1 MLPTS
6 STFPA
11 TFEQYLAR
19 WVDHGIGV
27 EGHLEEIR
35 GMYDQERLA
44 AQMHP
49 QVDDMPRCPS
59 WCAFEHG
66 HRYDNIMEQDIA
78 AGTMTLG
85 RYHEG
90 TRLPGG
96 VICQEETW
104 RDGRPTLAP
113 PGVLLDEV
121 GFGCDA
127 TAMQARQRA
136 ADLLNIADRLDEIS
150 R

>member
-1 MLPTS
+1 MFPTS
-6 STFPA
+6 STPP
-11 TFEQYLAR
+11 TFEQYLGRLTADG
-19 WVDHGIGV
+19 VAVADHLD
-27 EGHLEEIR
+27 EFR
-35 GMYDQERLA
+35 AMYDGERLFERLCPA
-44 AQMHP
+44 P
-49 QVDDMPRCPS
+49 DDMPPCPS

-66 HRYDNIMEQDIA
+66 HRYENIMDQDIA

-85 RYHEG
+85 RYHED

-96 VICQEETW
+96 VISQEETW

-121 GFGCDA
+121 GVGCDA
-127 TAMQARQRA
+127 TATQARQRA